1 MAGTRSQTDQGSD
14 EQRQQVLRMQAE
26 LADRVMKNEEKM
38 QSIEDDVRSIK
49 ERMES
54 QDKKAYER
62 YSQLASRLDQLLVN
76 HISPKVSFEGGPS
89 TPDLK
94 GNKNTPG
101 SSNLVRMFNRGAQ
114 SLEIDP
120 KSNTKKDE
128 NLEGR
133 NLGSEP
139 SVRNGGTNMQF
150 MPRT

>member
-1 MAGTRSQTDQGSD
+1 
-14 EQRQQVLRMQAE
+14 MQAE

-101 SSNLVRMFNRGAQ
+101 SSNLVRIFNRGAQ
-114 SLEIDP
+114 SLEMDHPIP
-120 KSNTKKDE
+120 
-128 NLEGR
+128 R
-133 NLGSEP
+133 NMGSEP

>member
-14 EQRQQVLRMQAE
+14 EQRQQMLRMQAE

-101 SSNLVRMFNRGAQ
+101 SSNLVRIFNRGAQ
-114 SLEIDP
+114 SLEIDHP
-120 KSNTKKDE
+120 IP
-128 NLEGR
+128 R
-133 NLGSEP
+133 NMGSEP